1 MGDNRDDDEG
11 YCSDNRDA
19 TTQEFSERRNDDD
32 DNALNMEMLKR
43 RLQHFELSDP
53 DITHLTVIIGDRFSR
68 LMAGYFEK
76 CQDDSGEFKF
86 TEYMYATQFLSLRL
100 LTMAGTRTMSA
111 LEILL
116 IMAVSLLQP
125 GATID
130 IQVAVPDLNRAASS
144 ASRTRNTLSRM
155 ERDEIRRVERMMQE
169 IGIEN
174 TRHIDAFYPD
184 EPGLAREIAQGKI
197 HGWNGLAGEETQ
209 SSSDTLAHFLAW
221 NGVGKALLDGQ
232 RSFRELRIRRPPW
245 VFSCQQPIGHSTA
258 SCGMRSSSVGVSW
271 RERHVKDTFLFSAS

>member
-19 TTQEFSERRNDDD
+19 TTQEFSERRDDND

-76 CQDDSGEFKF
+76 CQDDSGEFEF
-86 TEYMYATQFLSLRL
+86 TEYMDENHVGARDPFDNVLFCTVGTSITRRL
-100 LTMAGTRTMSA
+100 LNK
-111 LEILL
+111 LY
-116 IMAVSLLQP
+116 SLLQP

-144 ASRTRNTLSRM
+144 ASRTRKTLSRM

-209 SSSDTLAHFLAW
+209 SSSDTLAHFIAW
-221 NGVGKALLDGQ
+221 NGVGKALLHTVRGITPNPNNK
-232 RSFRELRIRRPPW
+232 RSRDELEED
-245 VFSCQQPIGHSTA
+245 SCVRKRVCPLWHWDPRGAEET
-258 SCGMRSSSVGVSW
+258 
-271 RERHVKDTFLFSAS
+271 